1 LRPRSVTRVS
11 GLFTWAERLVTQM
24 MDESSRLLTMQ
35 EQLEKEAD
43 GKVTFFGLS
52 VNETIRTCLLN
63 GMSKRADK
71 VKTDFKVPDKR
82 SVLLLKLKWSIVLI
96 CCIIASGMLNC
107 RH

>member
-1 LRPRSVTRVS
+1 
-11 GLFTWAERLVTQM
+11 

-96 CCIIASGMLNC
+96 CCITASGMLNC